1 MRGRLATVLA
11 LAVLFAGCTNDDGLL
26 TTTTTKAPVTTTST
40 VPDGPA
46 TSQTPLT
53 SSTTTAV
60 DSDLLEWPGEPPEQ
74 FAVVT
79 AESVALLVQG
89 TRQDLDIPNVRAGA
103 IVDGQFLFAVEGVS
117 GTWVWPPD
125 AGLVNADLPA
135 PGGTERVGLLI
146 GQVGT
151 EVSTRYDDAAI
162 VAGRPVV
169 IYREVDT
176 AVSPQTERLML
187 LDLESGESRL
197 LFDKA
202 ARRDGLTGEEQ
213 EALMADVTVAGGT
226 VAVLFGV
233 GDSTWLEWYDLQ
245 GKPIADPFD
254 ADIIPGTVLEIAGA
268 DGQIALGAEPDLH
281 RLITEVTVIDLNTGQ
296 VRNRWTHDVAG
307 HHLRDLEFDGRQ
319 VTATIHSTDGPP
331 IAVYLIDT
339 VTGVSSDEEVPGRI
353 ILEDQG

>member
-1 MRGRLATVLA
+1 MRRRLVALLA
-11 LAVLFAGCTNDDGLL
+11 LAMLFAGCTDDNGLS
-26 TTTTTKAPVTTTST
+26 TTSTTGTPTTATST
-40 VPDGPA
+40 VPEGP
-46 TSQTPLT
+46 TTPQTVT
-53 SSTTTAV
+53 SSTTNAV
-60 DSDLLEWPGEPPEQ
+60 EPEILAWPGEAPER
-74 FAVVT
+74 FALVT
-79 AESVALLVQG
+79 AESVTLSVQG
-89 TRQDLDIPNVRAGA
+89 TCQDLDIPNVRAGA
-103 IVDGQFLFAVEGVS
+103 IIDGQFLFAVEGVS
-117 GTWVWPPD
+117 GTWVWPPE
-125 AGLVNADLPA
+125 AGLVDADLHA

-146 GQVGT
+146 GQAGT

-162 VAGRPVV
+162 VAGQPVV
-169 IYREVDT
+169 IYREIET

-187 LDLESGESRL
+187 LELESGESRL

-202 ARRDGLTGEEQ
+202 TRRDGLTGEER
-213 EALMADVTVAGGT
+213 EAVMVDVAVAGDM

-233 GDSTWLEWYDLQ
+233 GDSTWLEWYDLD
-245 GKPIADPFD
+245 GNPIAGPFD

-268 DGQIALGAEPDLH
+268 DGQVALGAEPDLH

-307 HHLRDLEFDGRQ
+307 HHLRNLEFDGRW
-319 VTATIHSTDGPP
+319 VTATINSTDGSP